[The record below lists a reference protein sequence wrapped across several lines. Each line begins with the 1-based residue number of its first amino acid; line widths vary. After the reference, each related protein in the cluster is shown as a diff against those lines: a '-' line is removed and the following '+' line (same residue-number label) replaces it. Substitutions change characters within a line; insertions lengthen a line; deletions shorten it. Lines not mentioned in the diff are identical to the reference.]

1 VRLKLASARAFIT
14 RLLVTVCDVPDK
26 SPLAHAIAAVVEA
39 WATRGGFDYDPSA
52 WENPL
57 PESAKSQPVP
67 RFAEFLQAF
76 DVKYRERRLNF
87 VIEGQNRLYEL
98 LDSDDYRGLDPGVV
112 DRLKGAFYARLDD
125 IRRRQSEPNLGPGT
139 QELARRLFRTP
150 PSADELKELEAYA
163 NAFVDRHDE
172 AIDGLMHDIATGL
185 DLDGATSDLDGLIA
199 GLDPTEWHHLARR
212 YVMVNYLGFSF
223 WDVLT
228 FPMMAGRESG
238 ELNQILIDRISP
250 QDVKVL
256 KDFGDLASLK
266 GSAFGRFG
274 GFLSRSYRENDYLLG
289 RLHAL
294 ERLVDIVCDCGGVP
308 SDGINIVE
316 IKKRGFLRILD
327 AEEAHLPES
336 GAIIAALR
344 ARIPALK

>member
-1 VRLKLASARAFIT
+1 
-14 RLLVTVCDVPDK
+14 
-26 SPLAHAIAAVVEA
+26 
-39 WATRGGFDYDPSA
+39 
-52 WENPL
+52 
-57 PESAKSQPVP
+57 
-67 RFAEFLQAF
+67 
-76 DVKYRERRLNF
+76 LNF

-98 LDSDDYRGLDPGVV
+98 LDSDDYRGLDPGAV

-125 IRRRQSEPNLGPGT
+125 IRRRESEPNLGPGT
-139 QELARRLFRTP
+139 RELARKLFRMP
-150 PSADELKELEAYA
+150 PSADEVKEIDTYA
-163 NAFVDRHDE
+163 NAFMDRHGE
-172 AIDGLMHDIATGL
+172 AINQLMHEIATAL

-199 GLDPTEWHHLARR
+199 GLDPKDWHHLARR

-256 KDFGDLASLK
+256 KDFVDLASLK
-266 GSAFGRFG
+266 GSGFGRFG
-274 GFLSRSYRENDYLLG
+274 AFLSRKYRENDYLLG

-294 ERLVDIVCDCGGVP
+294 ERLVDIICDCADVP
-308 SDGINIVE
+308 NKGINITE
-316 IKKRGFLRILD
+316 IKKRGFLRVLD

-336 GAIIAALR
+336 GSLIAALR
-344 ARIPALK
+344 ARIAALK